1 MRTALALL
9 PLLPHLL
16 VFAVARA
23 QKGEPFLA
31 TVSMTR
37 KVLAVGECSAV
48 SLDLKD
54 ASGKG
59 WPRGPNGASVSMADF
74 DLSVSAPA
82 ERAAV
87 GKYDG
92 ATSFAVCAGT
102 AGTTA
107 QPASRCALAPRER
120 RRSQITC
127 QPTGHR
133 KPVSIARSCARTA
146 PCVTWPHLIPGTLHH
161 GRISRITAR

>member
-1 MRTALALL
+1 MRSALALL

-16 VFAVARA
+16 VFAEARA

-74 DLSVSAPA
+74 DRM
-82 ERAAV
+82 E
-87 GKYDG
+87 
-92 ATSFAVCAGT
+92 FAMPGSGST
-102 AGTTA
+102 
-107 QPASRCALAPRER
+107 
-120 RRSQITC
+120 
-127 QPTGHR
+127 
-133 KPVSIARSCARTA
+133 KP
-146 PCVTWPHLIPGTLHH
+146 
-161 GRISRITAR
+161 